1 MPLTERELLTA
12 KLLQSC
18 DPIDRS
24 PPGSPVPGI
33 LQQEHW
39 SGLPFPSLVHERE
52 KWKWSLSVVSDS
64 SRSQG
69 LQPTRLL
76 RPWDFPGKSTGVG
89 CHCLL
94 HVWYWMVT
102 NISNHLYTQRLEIRH
117 TSLNTI
123 MHTLIHQRG
132 CEPQVFLI
140 LQIFNVWNYPANCT
154 LLPWQQNIH
163 VHGKILL
170 PKHQDL

>member
-1 MPLTERELLTA
+1 MSDSVWPQRRQPTRLPLPW
-12 KLLQSC
+12 
-18 DPIDRS
+18 DS
-24 PPGSPVPGI
+24 PARTLEWVAISFSNAWKGKV
-33 LQQEHW
+33 
-39 SGLPFPSLVHERE
+39 
-52 KWKWSLSVVSDS
+52 KWSLSVVSDS
-64 SRSQG
+64 SHSQG

-89 CHCLL
+89 RPCLL

-132 CEPQVFLI
+132 CEPQVSLI
-140 LQIFNVWNYPANCT
+140 LQTFSETILPTVLCCLGNKIYMCMEKSYCLSTRIFKKGLSCW
-154 LLPWQQNIH
+154 LWLR
-163 VHGKILL
+163 L
-170 PKHQDL
+170 